1 MTETVTP
8 IPTAGTE
15 PLQGVLHD
23 LHAHSKDIQVS
34 MVVTQDGLT
43 MVSYGG
49 TVDAEKFGAMCA
61 DLLALCRASAVQ
73 LQRGDVEQVIIRGT
87 DGLILL
93 TPAGPLAVLA
103 VMARVD
109 SNLGLLF
116 LETERAAGAIPAAL

>member
-1 MTETVTP
+1 MIESANP

-15 PLQGVLHD
+15 PLQDVLHD
-23 LHAHSKDIQVS
+23 LHANSKDIQVS
-34 MVVTQDGLT
+34 MVVTHDGLT

-49 TVDAEKFGAMCA
+49 QVDAEKFGAMCA
-61 DLLALCRASAVQ
+61 DLLALCRASAQQ
-73 LQRGDVEQVIIRGT
+73 LQRGDVEQVIIRGHE
-87 DGLILL
+87 GLILI

-103 VMARVD
+103 VMARID